1 MGQWDCPICGHM
13 IDTPMHELGCPGK
26 LGQAGQ
32 NTPDTRST
40 IITGS
45 DLATQGGAELEAL
58 LQQQE
63 EEFGSDLITIPILKV
78 GQDLTAE
85 VKRGD
90 AERGEFINAL
100 SGESYGNEISFIV
113 SYYQQGRFAATK
125 DGKAYVAF
133 GSTIPDAWEPLVGK
147 EWVGQPFSEYPEAEE
162 RFKAAVNAKEREWGS
177 GPVVSTT
184 HNFTGLALIAPATP
198 EDEEAMV
205 PVRLS
210 LKRTDVPAA
219 KKFISLKKMLRLRA
233 FWDMTFDLTT
243 SPKQSG
249 RHESFVVQV
258 KAGRP
263 TTDEE
268 RLVAVTLAQD
278 VAAQRV
284 QAGGDESEAP
294 APEPETPEG
303 ALGV

>member
-1 MGQWDCPICGHM
+1 MRNTT
-13 IDTPMHELGCPGK
+13 TP
-26 LGQAGQ
+26 
-32 NTPDTRST
+32 RST
-40 IITGS
+40 AITT
-45 DLATQGGAELEAL
+45 DLATTDSAALESL
-58 LQQQE
+58 LAQQE
-63 EEFGSDLITIPILKV
+63 EEFGSDLVTVPILKV

-90 AERGEFINAL
+90 AERGDFINAL
-100 SGESYGNEISFIV
+100 TGESYGNAVSFIV

-125 DGKAYVAF
+125 DGRAYVAF
-133 GSTIPDAWEPLVGK
+133 SSTIPDAWEDLVGK

-162 RFKAAVNAKEREWGS
+162 RFKAAVNAKERQWES
-177 GPVVSTT
+177 GPTVSTT
-184 HNFTGLALIAPATP
+184 HNFTGLALIPGLDP
-198 EDEEAMV
+198 EDEQPML

-219 KKFISLKKMLRLRA
+219 KKFISLKKMLRLKA
-233 FWDMTFDLTT
+233 FWDMAFDLTT
-243 SPKQSG
+243 APKQSG
-249 RHESFVVQV
+249 RHESFIVQV

-268 RLVAVTLAQD
+268 RLVAVQLAQD

-284 QAGGDESEAP
+284 QAAGDDADKP
-294 APEPETPEG
+294 AEPETPEG

>member
-1 MGQWDCPICGHM
+1 
-13 IDTPMHELGCPGK
+13 
-26 LGQAGQ
+26 
-32 NTPDTRST
+32 
-40 IITGS
+40 
-45 DLATQGGAELEAL
+45 
-58 LQQQE
+58 
-63 EEFGSDLITIPILKV
+63 
-78 GQDLTAE
+78 LTAE

-100 SGESYGNEISFIV
+100 TGESYGNAIGFIV

-125 DGKAYVAF
+125 EGKAYVAF
-133 GSTIPDAWEPLVGK
+133 SNTIPEAWEPFVGK

-162 RFKAAVNAKEREWGS
+162 TFKAAVNNKEREWGS
-177 GPVVSTT
+177 GPKVSTT
-184 HNFTGLALIAPATP
+184 HNFTGHAIVPALDP
-198 EDEEAMV
+198 EDEETLI

-219 KKFISLKKMLRLRA
+219 KNFISLKKMLRLRA
-233 FWDMTFDLTT
+233 FWDQSFDLTT
-243 SPKQSG
+243 EPKTSG
-249 RHESFVVQV
+249 RHESFVVKV

-284 QAGGDESEAP
+284 QAAGDEPEVKAEAS
-294 APEPETPEG
+294 TPDG

>member
-1 MGQWDCPICGHM
+1 M
-13 IDTPMHELGCPGK
+13 
-26 LGQAGQ
+26 
-32 NTPDTRST
+32 ST
-40 IITGS
+40 ITS
-45 DLATQGGAELEAL
+45 TDLALTGGTELEAL
-58 LQQQE
+58 LEQQE
-63 EEFGSDLITIPILKV
+63 SEFGSDLITIPILKV

-90 AERGEFINAL
+90 AERGDFINAL
-100 SGESYGNEISFIV
+100 TGESYGNSIEFIV

-133 GSTIPDAWEPLVGK
+133 GNEIPDAWEPLVGK

-162 RFKAAVNAKEREWGS
+162 KFKAAVNAKEREWGS
-177 GPVVSTT
+177 GPTVSTT
-184 HNFTGLALIAPATP
+184 HNFSGYALVQSVDP
-198 EDEEAMV
+198 EDEPTLI

-219 KKFISLKKMLRLRA
+219 KKFISLKRMLRLRA
-233 FWDMTFDLTT
+233 FWDTTFELTT
-243 SPKQSG
+243 VPKASG
-249 RHESFVVQV
+249 RHESYIVQV

-268 RLVAVTLAQD
+268 KQVAVQLAQD

-284 QAGGDESEAP
+284 QAGGDDSPGA
-294 APEPETPEG
+294 AKEPETPEG
-303 ALGV
+303 ALSV